1 MSTLVAA
8 VGVVAVCVVAV
19 LVSACTSS
27 TGGEAQPSDASGP
40 SRLSPPITAKQ
51 LDVTAAVANP
61 CGMVTVSSLAPFK
74 VSRPGVIEQTV
85 IGPACNYDPP
95 TIDYPRISISVETKT
110 GGLEGAYQRRAS
122 FNRFETGM
130 LRGYPTVNMLQ
141 GVQPGICNISVAV
154 NDRELINVDFV
165 GLLHERFHD
174 DPCTPAMQVLTLALQ
189 GVGG

>member
-1 MSTLVAA
+1 MLRA
-8 VGVVAVCVVAV
+8 GVVAVCVVGV

-85 IGPACNYDPP
+85 IGPACKYDPP
-95 TIDYPRISISVETKT
+95 TIDDPRIRIAVETKT

-122 FNRFETGM
+122 FNRFDTGM

-154 NDRELINVDFV
+154 NDREMINVDF
-165 GLLHERFHD
+165 GALLHERFYD
-174 DPCTPAMQVLTLALQ
+174 DPCTPAMQVLSLALQ

>member
-1 MSTLVAA
+1 MLRA
-8 VGVVAVCVVAV
+8 GVVAVCVVGV

-27 TGGEAQPSDASGP
+27 TGGEAQPSDALGP

-95 TIDYPRISISVETKT
+95 TLSDPRISISVETKT

-154 NDRELINVDFV
+154 NDRELINVDF
-165 GLLHERFHD
+165 GALLHERFYD
-174 DPCTPAMQVLTLALQ
+174 DPCTPAMQVLSLALQ